1 MHARVVRGDAEFQRC
16 LEIRRIVFIEEQ
28 RVEKHLELDGME
40 AVCTHFLVWPER
52 VGLPAE
58 AVGTARLWI
67 DSNGV
72 AKAQRVA
79 VLESA
84 RGQGAGRSLMTAIE
98 REARRSGQPA
108 VVLGAQVAAIP
119 FYERIGYA
127 AYGEAYDDAG
137 IPHRMMRRDF
147 GKPDRSPS

>member
-1 MHARVVRGDAEFQRC
+1 MPSSEAASADLLRRHGVRV
-16 LEIRRIVFIEEQ
+16 
-28 RVEKHLELDGME
+28 
-40 AVCTHFLVWPER
+40 T
-52 VGLPAE
+52 
-58 AVGTARLWI
+58 
-67 DSNGV
+67 S
-72 AKAQRVA
+72 QRVA